1 MKKNKLDNDSL
12 NDIIHLSKNI
22 LKLLYVVL
30 IIGIVLCS
38 VVICQ
43 QLGIFSFLGNLFQVL
58 APFFIGFI
66 IAWLF
71 SPLVLKLTKK
81 GFSRIMASIIIY
93 VVFLLFLIIF
103 VRIFIPVLYD
113 EVNELLS
120 QLPTILNRLTDFVNN
135 FFSSI
140 KIDGF
145 DIDNLKNNVVLSLNE
160 YGYSIADSLPN
171 FIMQTVS
178 SLASGIG
185 TIFFGLVIGLY
196 MLFDFDNVSN
206 ILIKLFPRKY
216 QMEGLNLLTDIGCE
230 VRKTV
235 NGTLLVAS
243 MVFVCDTIGFAVIGL
258 NAALLLVCFAG
269 LQI

>member
-1 MKKNKLDNDSL
+1 M
-12 NDIIHLSKNI
+12 
-22 LKLLYVVL
+22 
-30 IIGIVLCS
+30 
-38 VVICQ
+38 
-43 QLGIFSFLGNLFQVL
+43 
-58 APFFIGFI
+58 
-66 IAWLF
+66 
-71 SPLVLKLTKK
+71 
-81 GFSRIMASIIIY
+81 
-93 VVFLLFLIIF
+93 
-103 VRIFIPVLYD
+103 
-113 EVNELLS
+113 LS